1 MGCDIHLHVET
12 RNRKYD
18 VDWSHCSFH
27 GDFSCRTYKMFAAL
41 NNVRNDF
48 GIKPLENRG
57 IPSDLSFLTFIKYYS
72 LIDDNTIS
80 DNAIYDNV
88 ISSKVADEC
97 VKHGISKLI
106 TRYSHRYISNP
117 DFHNPNWCTTKEL
130 SECYDK
136 VFKDGE
142 VDVEWLALIGY
153 MEMLESED
161 EFEVRAVF
169 WFDN

>member
-27 GDFSCRTYKMFAAL
+27 GDFSCRNYKMFAAL

-57 IPSDLSFLTFIKYYS
+57 IPSDLSYLTFSKYYLS
-72 LIDDNTIS
+72 VDDNIISNDTIS
-80 DNAIYDNV
+80 SN
-88 ISSKVADEC
+88 KADEC

-117 DFHNPNWCTTKEL
+117 DFHSPNWCTTKEL

-142 VDVEWLALIGY
+142 VDVDWLALIGY
-153 MEMLESED
+153 MEMLESEED
-161 EFEVRAVF
+161 YEVRAVF